1 MTQKEK
7 ISELKTTIE
16 FLYEKEGRSKSY
28 IAKLLNVD
36 RSTLSKQIN
45 EWTLK
50 QKNTHKLT
58 PSNQK
63 FANKYKTLIK
73 SRYDN
78 DVPETKIAA
87 ELGVSR
93 DYLRYIVE
101 RVEILKK
108 AKANSINRRKLKTEE
123 RKNNQM
129 KSSKYNYDFKNIKG
143 EVWKEILGY
152 DNYYISNMGRVKRYV
167 KTYDKYI
174 LIEPQ
179 LNTSNNRFYVRV
191 KDANLQVSRLVGFAF
206 VAGHSEENNTID
218 HKDGNTLNNKS
229 DNLQWVSQSCN
240 NTLAY
245 QRGRCKNVAYSKRKF
260 KKIVVDNK
268 YEFKT
273 IQALSKFLNVSWTQ
287 TSRYLDG
294 ECKTDRDIRIIY

>member
-7 ISELKTTIE
+7 ILELKTTIE

-50 QKNTHKLT
+50 QKSTYRLT

-63 FANKYKTLIK
+63 FANKHKILIK

-78 DVPETKIAA
+78 DIPETKIAA

-101 RVEILKK
+101 RVEVLKK
-108 AKANSINRRKLKTEE
+108 AKTDSINRQQTKTT
-123 RKNNQM
+123 Q
-129 KSSKYNYDFKNIKG
+129 YNYDYTNIEG

-152 DNYYISNMGRVKRYV
+152 NNYYVSNMGRVKQYNAA
-167 KTYDKYI
+167 KNTYM
-174 LIEPQ
+174 LIEPK
-179 LNTSNNRFYVRV
+179 LNTSNNLFFVRV
-191 KDANLQVSRLVGFAF
+191 KSSTLQVARLVGFAF
-206 VAGHSEENNTID
+206 VSGHSKENNTIEF
-218 HKDGNTLNNKS
+218 KDNNTLNVKADNLTWVS
-229 DNLQWVSQSCN
+229 DN
-240 NTLAY
+240 
-245 QRGRCKNVAYSKRKF
+245 KDSKRKF

-287 TSRYLDG
+287 ASRYLDG
-294 ECKTDRDIRIIY
+294 ECKIDRDIKIIY

>member
-7 ISELKTTIE
+7 ILELKTTIE

-36 RSTLSKQIN
+36 RNTLSKQIN

-50 QKNTHKLT
+50 QKSIYRLT

-63 FANKYKTLIK
+63 FANKHKTLIK

-78 DVPETKIAA
+78 DIPETKIAA

-101 RVEILKK
+101 RVEVLKK
-108 AKANSINRRKLKTEE
+108 AKTDSINRQQTKTT
-123 RKNNQM
+123 
-129 KSSKYNYDFKNIKG
+129 YNYNYTNIEG

-152 DNYYISNMGRVKRYV
+152 DNYYVSNTGRVKQYNAAED
-167 KTYDKYI
+167 TYM
-174 LIEPQ
+174 LIEPK
-179 LNTSNNRFYVRV
+179 LNTFNNLFFVRV
-191 KDANLQVSRLVGFAF
+191 RNSTLQVARLVGFAF
-206 VAGHSEENNTID
+206 VSGHSEENNTIEF
-218 HKDGNTLNNKS
+218 KDNNTLNVKA
-229 DNLQWVSQSCN
+229 DNLTWVSN
-240 NTLAY
+240 N
-245 QRGRCKNVAYSKRKF
+245 KDSKRKF

-287 TSRYLDG
+287 ANRYLDG
-294 ECKTDRDIRIIY
+294 ECKTDRDIKIIY